1 MDAAPGHC
9 FDKRTD
15 ENIEMFL
22 DGNILHPLSIWIP
35 MHEDIGLN
43 VFLSSHSAALACLR
57 CHREHYQRVRMQ
69 WNQTHPKGTDD
80 QFYPHWVAFVVR
92 HLEKAFTA
100 EQRIRGKRLV
110 VQKYQPVVFH
120 ALAIHSGTCC
130 PGHRLFGL
138 CATQVCF
145 LVK

>member
-1 MDAAPGHC
+1 MLFRSLSAEAILQKASCEGIEVAGDQEEHVDAAPGHC

-15 ENIEMFL
+15 KNIEMFL

-43 VFLSSHSAALACLR
+43 VFLSSHLAALACLR

-92 HLEKAFTA
+92 HLEKDFTA

-110 VQKYQPVVFH
+110 VQK
-120 ALAIHSGTCC
+120 
-130 PGHRLFGL
+130 
-138 CATQVCF
+138 
-145 LVK
+145 